1 MYKMRIVCF
10 FFYDL
15 RCCVVGVDGS
25 KLDLSLRRSGTGEP
39 ADDTMETDTEGE
51 GEEREMGVAGRSCD
65 PEIASLEDL
74 EVGKVVRGF
83 VKAVTD
89 VGVFVRYGSQVER
102 GLPSFK
108 CTNTLYTGLAE
119 ALMVVFK

>member
-1 MYKMRIVCF
+1 MIF
-10 FFYDL
+10 

-25 KLDLSLRRSGTGEP
+25 KLDLSLRRSRTGDP
-39 ADDTMETDTEGE
+39 ANDTMEMDTEGE
-51 GEEREMGVAGRSCD
+51 GEEEGEERESGVARRSCD

-89 VGVFVRYGSQVER
+89 VGVFVRYDRHVER

-108 CTNTLYTGLAE
+108 CSHTLCTGLAE
-119 ALMVVFK
+119 VLMVVFK

>member
-1 MYKMRIVCF
+1 MIF
-10 FFYDL
+10 

-25 KLDLSLRRSGTGEP
+25 KLDLSLRRSHTGEP

-51 GEEREMGVAGRSCD
+51 GEERERGVAGRSCD

-89 VGVFVRYGSQVER
+89 VGVFVRYMYGSHVER

-108 CTNTLYTGLAE
+108 INVFTLSVQAWPRH
-119 ALMVVFK
+119 